1 MVARGTAEMQD
12 YNVESSTLQLIVDQ
26 LEELIVTVVE
36 EIRERPGVAAAILA
50 GVVGA
55 TVGGMLAARA
65 ARRRRAPVPARVPA
79 RMARQARGLGDAA
92 DLFGLSVRLLQ
103 NPIVRA
109 LILASLERQMKRRF
123 AR

>member
-1 MVARGTAEMQD
+1 MQD

-36 EIRERPGVAAAILA
+36 EIRERPGVAVAILA

-65 ARRRRAPVPARVPA
+65 GRHRASPPARV
-79 RMARQARGLGDAA
+79 ARQARGLGEAA
-92 DLFGLSVRLLQ
+92 DLVGLSVRLLQ
-103 NPIVRA
+103 NPIVRGMV
-109 LILASLERQMKRRF
+109 LAALERQLRRRVPF
-123 AR
+123 QG